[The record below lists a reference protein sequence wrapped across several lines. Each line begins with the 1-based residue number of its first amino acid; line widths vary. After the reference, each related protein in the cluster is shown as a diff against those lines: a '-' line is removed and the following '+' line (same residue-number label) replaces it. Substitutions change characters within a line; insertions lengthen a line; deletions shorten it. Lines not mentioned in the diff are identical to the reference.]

1 MKPENQGFIEK
12 KKKLYISTC
21 KMFNPHQPQSQRRLW
36 TERLITLR
44 HKKCGVLKKEIT
56 RRKQQEATQTTYL
69 QHAETQLP
77 KWITRCRRN
86 QTKET
91 MWNPKTQTHEKQ
103 NQRKSTPK
111 SCREGT
117 K

>member
-1 MKPENQGFIEK
+1 
-12 KKKLYISTC
+12 
-21 KMFNPHQPQSQRRLW
+21 MFNPHQPQSQRRLW

-77 KWITRCRRN
+77 K
-86 QTKET
+86 
-91 MWNPKTQTHEKQ
+91 
-103 NQRKSTPK
+103 
-111 SCREGT
+111 
-117 K
+117 